1 MADPANQA
9 QRNALKA
16 TGVSPMTTAK
26 PHKEGA
32 PPQGDNRPLS
42 PEENQLLQAF
52 FATAKEQK
60 NLVPGLGLGDTA
72 YDPVAGINQY
82 NAEKA
87 DRKRRVAYA
96 MDRVGLG
103 HNETMDR
110 ADMSPMQAIMM
121 SRLRR

>member
-26 PHKEGA
+26 PHKAGEI
-32 PPQGDNRPLS
+32 PQSRPLN

-60 NLVPGLGLGDTA
+60 NLVPPLGLGDTA

-96 MDRVGLG
+96 MDRVGISR
-103 HNETMDR
+103 NEITDR
-110 ADMSPMQAIMM
+110 ADMSPLQAIMM